1 MVRSQVHNQF
11 VSFQQV
17 TVNQLPHLL
26 SGVKMLIW
34 PPSSGESRGKCDLKI
49 ILQRAMC
56 HAYCKGVFFDGKK
69 VGSGKHFLNPTKFW
83 NSLSA
88 HHSSCIRPQHGER
101 QEPLYAW
108 GSVHLAL
115 PVVIVHGSA
124 GALGRYGCFHPGDP
138 VDLRPAHLLHLTL
151 ASSALN

>member
-1 MVRSQVHNQF
+1 MVRSQVHDRF

-26 SGVKMLIW
+26 SGDKMLIW
-34 PPSSGESRGKCDLKI
+34 PPALGESRGKCDLKI

-56 HAYCKGVFFDGKK
+56 HAYEREYFLMGKK
-69 VGSGKHFLNPTKFW
+69 LGQGNIFRTQQSSETL
-83 NSLSA
+83 LSA

-101 QEPLYAW
+101 QKPLYAW
-108 GSVHLAL
+108 VSVHLAL

-124 GALGRYGCFHPGDP
+124 GPNPSPAPGE
-138 VDLRPAHLLHLTL
+138 VWLLPPR
-151 ASSALN
+151 